1 MSSLKLFQVKT
12 LFILGWRCYGLC
24 KPRKTNWAR
33 AFVPPGAKTFE
44 DYKERR
50 SSYSEDFEPLLSS
63 NGIVWNNLWFFC
75 LFLPYLLHTHL
86 HSVSHPSHFWAVR
99 FLKYSYIYYHHF
111 LLFTSCWFVINMEV
125 FSEW

>member
-1 MSSLKLFQVKT
+1 MQYKFSFFGVQCVQFGRNEIIVSSLHYCKIKP

-24 KPRKTNWAR
+24 KPRKTNWTR

-63 NGIVWNNLWFFC
+63 NGIV
-75 LFLPYLLHTHL
+75 
-86 HSVSHPSHFWAVR
+86 
-99 FLKYSYIYYHHF
+99 
-111 LLFTSCWFVINMEV
+111 
-125 FSEW
+125 